1 MIVKTDGKFAFAALV
16 LTGVE
21 PNVGGLVPDGLA
33 GWEAVTFVGS
43 VVDNRGEEEVHTAG
57 VLG

>member
-1 MIVKTDGKFAFAALV
+1 MIVKTDGKFVFAALV

-33 GWEAVTFVGS
+33 GREAVTLVCS
-43 VVDNRGEEEVHTAG
+43 VVDERGEEEVHTPG

>member
-1 MIVKTDGKFAFAALV
+1 MFAFAALV

-33 GWEAVTFVGS
+33 GREAVTLVCS
-43 VVDNRGEEEVHTAG
+43 VVDNRGQEEVHAAG